1 MTNIHINM
9 DEEIRELLSRREN
22 DIVFRAVVLGDP
34 AAHAKLKQERST
46 VLSVNVSRDIPFETR
61 QVESFLRFMDE
72 RLEVDMELAEMDN
85 VVYDGLGEHRI
96 LGKKKR
102 KKKKRSY

>member
-34 AAHAKLKQERST
+34 IAHAKLKEERST
-46 VLSVNVSRDIPFETR
+46 VLSVNVARDIPFEAR

-85 VVYDGLGEHRI
+85 IVYDGLGTHRI
-96 LGKKKR
+96 LGKKK
-102 KKKKRSY
+102 KKKKKTSY